1 MAASN
6 RRHLI
11 RLQIGRLQI
20 GIVRHRNWVQTGRI
34 DPDLQEHTMT
44 DRPTRRGLAAAATV
58 LPATFFIGSA
68 QAQSTAESTLDR
80 VTRTKQL
87 RMAVVSGSPPYFKK
101 DLATGAWTGAAVE
114 MAKSIAAIWS
124 AEVVYVESTFGNS
137 VLDVQSNKI
146 DIAFALNPTPQRAL
160 AIGFTRPYIVAPFG
174 CIAKQGFT
182 PKTWGDLNKPDVRI
196 AFDLGSLHETCA
208 RRFAPKAQLTG
219 FKGIDDCILAL
230 QSGRVD
236 AEVLAATIGLS
247 TVGKNPS
254 LGPYHLLNTPIVS
267 LPSCYGVQREPDT
280 RFVEV
285 VNAWI
290 DFNRGIG
297 TIRDQMIAGLA
308 LNGVTPEQV
317 PAELSF

>member
-1 MAASN
+1 MTL
-6 RRHLI
+6 RH
-11 RLQIGRLQI
+11 
-20 GIVRHRNWVQTGRI
+20 
-34 DPDLQEHTMT
+34 
-44 DRPTRRGLAAAATV
+44 TRRGLAAGAAV

-68 QAQSTAESTLDR
+68 HAQSSASSTLER
-80 VTRTKQL
+80 VTNSKQL

-101 DLATGAWTGAAVE
+101 DLATGAWAGAAVE
-114 MAKSIAAIWS
+114 MAKGIAGVWG
-124 AEVVYVESTFGNS
+124 AELVFVETTWGNS
-137 VLDVQSNKI
+137 VLDLQSNKI

-174 CIAKQGFT
+174 CLAKAGFT
-182 PKTWGDLNKPDVRI
+182 PRTWDDLNKPDIRI

-219 FKGIDDCILAL
+219 YKSIDECILAL

-236 AEVLAATIGLS
+236 AEVIAATIGLS

-254 LGPYHLLNTPIVS
+254 LGPYHLLGTPTVS
-267 LPSCYGVQREPDT
+267 LPSCYGIQRESDT

-297 TIRDQMIAGLA
+297 TIREQMISGLA
-308 LNGVTPEQV
+308 LNGVSPEQV
-317 PAELSF
+317 PTELSF

>member
-1 MAASN
+1 
-6 RRHLI
+6 
-11 RLQIGRLQI
+11 
-20 GIVRHRNWVQTGRI
+20 
-34 DPDLQEHTMT
+34 MT
-44 DRPTRRGLAAAATV
+44 FRPTRRGLAAGAAV
-58 LPATFFIGSA
+58 LPAGLFMNAAHADSGT
-68 QAQSTAESTLDR
+68 ESTFER
-80 VTRTKQL
+80 VNRTKQL

-101 DLATGAWTGAAVE
+101 DLATGVWAGAAVE

-160 AIGFTRPYIVAPFG
+160 AIGFSRRYIVAPFG
-174 CIAKQGFT
+174 CLAKPGFD

-196 AFDLGSLHETCA
+196 VFDLGSLHETCA

-219 FKGIDDCILAL
+219 YKTIDDCILAL
-230 QSGRVD
+230 QAGRAD
-236 AEVLAATIGLS
+236 AEVLAATVGLS

-254 LGPYHLLNTPIVS
+254 LGPYHLLNTPTVS

-297 TIRDQMIAGLA
+297 TLREQMIGGLA
-308 LNGVTPEQV
+308 LNGVTLEQV

>member
-1 MAASN
+1 MV
-6 RRHLI
+6 H
-11 RLQIGRLQI
+11 
-20 GIVRHRNWVQTGRI
+20 
-34 DPDLQEHTMT
+34 
-44 DRPTRRGLAAAATV
+44 RPTRRGLAAGAAL
-58 LPATFFIGSA
+58 LPAGFLINTVKADTSAETTF
-68 QAQSTAESTLDR
+68 ER
-80 VTRTKQL
+80 VNKSKQL
-87 RMAVVSGSPPYFKK
+87 RMAVVSGRPPYFKK
-101 DLATGAWTGAAVE
+101 DLASGQWTGAAVE

-174 CIAKQGFT
+174 CLAKQGFE
-182 PKTWGDLNKPDVRI
+182 PKTWADLNKPDIRI
-196 AFDLGSLHETCA
+196 VFDLGSLHETCA

-219 FKGIDDCILAL
+219 YKSIDECILAL
-230 QSGRVD
+230 QSGRAD

-254 LGPYHLLNTPIVS
+254 LGPYHLLNTPTVS

-297 TIRDQMIAGLA
+297 TIRDQMITGLG

>member
-1 MAASN
+1 
-6 RRHLI
+6 
-11 RLQIGRLQI
+11 
-20 GIVRHRNWVQTGRI
+20 
-34 DPDLQEHTMT
+34 MT
-44 DRPTRRGLAAAATV
+44 QRPTRRGLAVGAAA
-58 LPATFFIGSA
+58 LPTSFFIGTSRA
-68 QAQSTAESTLDR
+68 QTPAPNTLER
-80 VTRTKQL
+80 VARSKQL

-101 DLATGAWTGAAVE
+101 DLATGTWAGAAVE
-114 MAKSIAAIWS
+114 MAKGIAGVWD
-124 AEVVYVESTFGNS
+124 AEVVFVESTFGNS
-137 VLDVQSNKI
+137 VLDLQSNKI

-174 CIAKQGFT
+174 CLAKAGFS
-182 PKTWGDLNKPDVRI
+182 PKTWDDLNKPDIRI

-219 FKGIDDCILAL
+219 YKSIDDCVLAL

-254 LGPYHLLNTPIVS
+254 LGPYHLLNTPTVS
-267 LPSCYGVQREPDT
+267 LPSCYGIQREPDT
-280 RFVEV
+280 RFTEV

-297 TIRDQMIAGLA
+297 TIREQMISGLA
-308 LNGVTPEQV
+308 LNGVAPEQV

>member
-1 MAASN
+1 M
-6 RRHLI
+6 
-11 RLQIGRLQI
+11 
-20 GIVRHRNWVQTGRI
+20 VY
-34 DPDLQEHTMT
+34 
-44 DRPTRRGLAAAATV
+44 RPTRRGLAAGVAV
-58 LPATFFIGSA
+58 LPAGFLNTAKADTS
-68 QAQSTAESTLDR
+68 AESTFER
-80 VTRTKQL
+80 VSKSKQL

-101 DLATGAWTGAAVE
+101 DLASGQWTGAAVE
-114 MAKSIAAIWS
+114 MAKSIASIWS
-124 AEVVYVESTFGNS
+124 AEVAYVESTFGNS

-174 CIAKQGFT
+174 CLAKQGFQ
-182 PKTWGDLNKPDVRI
+182 PKTWADLNKPDIRI
-196 AFDLGSLHETCA
+196 VFDLGSLHETCA

-219 FKGIDDCILAL
+219 YKSIDECILAL
-230 QSGRVD
+230 QSGRAD

-254 LGPYHLLNTPIVS
+254 LGPYHLLNTPTVS

-297 TIRDQMIAGLA
+297 TIRDQMIAGLG

-317 PAELSF
+317 PGELSF

>member
-1 MAASN
+1 MAY
-6 RRHLI
+6 R
-11 RLQIGRLQI
+11 
-20 GIVRHRNWVQTGRI
+20 T
-34 DPDLQEHTMT
+34 
-44 DRPTRRGLAAAATV
+44 TRRGLAAGAAV
-58 LPATFFIGSA
+58 LPTGFFIGTA
-68 QAQSTAESTLDR
+68 RADTRAQSTFER
-80 VTRTKQL
+80 VSKNRQL

-101 DLATGAWTGAAVE
+101 DLASGEWAGAAVE

-124 AEVVYVESTFGNS
+124 AEVVYVKSTFGNS

-174 CIAKQGFT
+174 CLARQGFE
-182 PKTWGDLNKPDVRI
+182 PKTWGDLNKPDIRI
-196 AFDLGSLHETCA
+196 VFDLGSLHETCA

-219 FKGIDDCILAL
+219 YKTIDECILAL
-230 QSGRVD
+230 QSGRAD
-236 AEVLAATIGLS
+236 AQVLAATVGLS

-254 LGPYHLLNTPIVS
+254 LGPYHLLSTPTVS
-267 LPSCYGVQREPDT
+267 LPACYGIQREPDT
-280 RFVEV
+280 RFAEV

-297 TIRDQMIAGLA
+297 TIREQMIVGLG
-308 LNGVTPEQV
+308 LNGVTPDQV

>member
-1 MAASN
+1 
-6 RRHLI
+6 
-11 RLQIGRLQI
+11 
-20 GIVRHRNWVQTGRI
+20 
-34 DPDLQEHTMT
+34 MT
-44 DRPTRRGLAAAATV
+44 FRPTRRGLAAGAAV
-58 LPATFFIGSA
+58 LPAGLFINAAHADSG
-68 QAQSTAESTLDR
+68 TESTFER
-80 VTRTKQL
+80 VNRTKQL

-101 DLATGAWTGAAVE
+101 DLATGVWAGAAVE

-174 CIAKQGFT
+174 CLAKPGFD

-196 AFDLGSLHETCA
+196 VFDLGSLHETCA

-219 FKGIDDCILAL
+219 YKTIDDCILAL
-230 QSGRVD
+230 QAGRAD
-236 AEVLAATIGLS
+236 AEVLAATVGLS

-254 LGPYHLLNTPIVS
+254 LGPYHLLNTPTVS

-297 TIRDQMIAGLA
+297 TLREQMIGGLA
-308 LNGVTPEQV
+308 LNGVTLEQV

>member
-1 MAASN
+1 
-6 RRHLI
+6 
-11 RLQIGRLQI
+11 
-20 GIVRHRNWVQTGRI
+20 
-34 DPDLQEHTMT
+34 MT
-44 DRPTRRGLAAAATV
+44 FRPTRRGLAAAAAV
-58 LPATFFIGSA
+58 LPAGLFISPA
-68 QAQSTAESTLDR
+68 HADSTNESTFER
-80 VTRTKQL
+80 VNRTKQL

-101 DLATGAWTGAAVE
+101 DLATGAWAGAAVE

-160 AIGFTRPYIVAPFG
+160 AIGFSRPYIVAPFG
-174 CIAKQGFT
+174 CLAKAGFE

-196 AFDLGSLHETCA
+196 VFDLGSLHETCA

-219 FKGIDDCILAL
+219 YKTIDDCVLAL
-230 QSGRVD
+230 QSGRAD

-254 LGPYHLLNTPIVS
+254 LGPYHLLNTPTVS

-297 TIRDQMIAGLA
+297 TIRDQMIGGLA

>member
-1 MAASN
+1 
-6 RRHLI
+6 
-11 RLQIGRLQI
+11 
-20 GIVRHRNWVQTGRI
+20 
-34 DPDLQEHTMT
+34 MT
-44 DRPTRRGLAAAATV
+44 FRPTRRGLAAGAAV
-58 LPATFFIGSA
+58 LPAGLFINAAHADSGN
-68 QAQSTAESTLDR
+68 ESTFER
-80 VTRTKQL
+80 VNRTKQL

-101 DLATGAWTGAAVE
+101 DITTGTWAGAAVE

-174 CIAKQGFT
+174 CLAKQGFE
-182 PKTWGDLNKPDVRI
+182 PKTWGDLNKPDIRI
-196 AFDLGSLHETCA
+196 VFDLGSLHETCA

-219 FKGIDDCILAL
+219 YKTIDDCILAL
-230 QSGRVD
+230 QAGRAD
-236 AEVLAATIGLS
+236 AQVLAATVGLG

-297 TIRDQMIAGLA
+297 TIREQMIGGLA
-308 LNGVTPEQV
+308 MNGVTPEQV

>member
-1 MAASN
+1 
-6 RRHLI
+6 
-11 RLQIGRLQI
+11 
-20 GIVRHRNWVQTGRI
+20 
-34 DPDLQEHTMT
+34 MT
-44 DRPTRRGLAAAATV
+44 HPPTRRSLAAGAAV
-58 LPATFFIGSA
+58 LPATFMIGGARAQSA
-68 QAQSTAESTLDR
+68 AQSTLER
-80 VTRTKQL
+80 VTSSKQL
-87 RMAVVSGSPPYFKK
+87 RIAVVSGSPPYFKK
-101 DLATGAWTGAAVE
+101 DLATGVWAGAAVE
-114 MAKSIAAIWS
+114 MAKSIAGIWG
-124 AEVVYVESTFGNS
+124 AELVFVETTFGNS

-174 CIAKQGFT
+174 CLARSGFA
-182 PKTWGDLNKPDVRI
+182 PKTWDDLNKPDIRI
-196 AFDLGSLHETCA
+196 AFDIGSLHETCA

-219 FKGIDDCILAL
+219 YKTIDDCVLAL

-247 TVGKNPS
+247 TVGKNPN
-254 LGPYHLLNTPIVS
+254 LGPYHLLTTPTVS
-267 LPSCYGVQREPDT
+267 LPSCYGIQREPDT
-280 RFVEV
+280 RFAEV

-297 TIRDQMIAGLA
+297 TIREQMISGLA

>member
-1 MAASN
+1 MAY
-6 RRHLI
+6 
-11 RLQIGRLQI
+11 
-20 GIVRHRNWVQTGRI
+20 
-34 DPDLQEHTMT
+34 
-44 DRPTRRGLAAAATV
+44 RPTRRALATGAAT
-58 LPATFFIGSA
+58 LPAGFFIRAAHADTS
-68 QAQSTAESTLDR
+68 AESTFER
-80 VTRTKQL
+80 VTKNKQL
-87 RMAVVSGSPPYFKK
+87 RMAVVSGSPPYFRK
-101 DLATGAWTGAAVE
+101 DLATGAWAGAAVE

-174 CIAKQGFT
+174 CLARQGFE
-182 PKTWGDLNKPDVRI
+182 PKTWADLNKPDIRI
-196 AFDLGSLHETCA
+196 VFDLGSLHETCA

-219 FKGIDDCILAL
+219 YKSIDDCILAL
-230 QSGRVD
+230 QAGRAD

-247 TVGKNPS
+247 TVGRNPS
-254 LGPYHLLNTPIVS
+254 LGPYHLLTTPTVS

-297 TIRDQMIAGLA
+297 TIREQMIAGLG

>member
-1 MAASN
+1 
-6 RRHLI
+6 
-11 RLQIGRLQI
+11 
-20 GIVRHRNWVQTGRI
+20 
-34 DPDLQEHTMT
+34 MT
-44 DRPTRRGLAAAATV
+44 QSTTRRGLAAGAIA
-58 LPATFFIGSA
+58 LPAGFFIGSA
-68 QAQSTAESTLDR
+68 RAETTAESTLDR

-87 RMAVVSGSPPYFKK
+87 RMGVVSGSPPYFKK
-101 DLATGAWTGAAVE
+101 DIATGQWSGAAVE
-114 MAKSIAAIWS
+114 MAKGIAGIWG
-124 AEVVYVESTFGNS
+124 AEVVYVETTFGNS

-174 CIAKQGFT
+174 CIAKHGFA
-182 PKTWGDLNKPDVRI
+182 PKTWGDLNKPDVKI

-208 RRFAPKAQLTG
+208 HRFTPKAQLTG
-219 FKGIDDCILAL
+219 FKTIDDCVLAL

-236 AEVLAATIGLS
+236 VQILAATIGLS

-254 LGPYHLLNTPIVS
+254 LGPYHLLNTPVVS

-297 TIRDQMIAGLA
+297 TIRDMMIAGLG

>member
-1 MAASN
+1 MI
-6 RRHLI
+6 H
-11 RLQIGRLQI
+11 
-20 GIVRHRNWVQTGRI
+20 
-34 DPDLQEHTMT
+34 
-44 DRPTRRGLAAAATV
+44 RPTRRGLAAGAAV
-58 LPATFFIGSA
+58 LPATFFIGTS
-68 QAQSTAESTLDR
+68 QAQTSALSTLER
-80 VTRTKQL
+80 VTNNKQL

-101 DLATGAWTGAAVE
+101 DLATGTWAGAAVE
-114 MAKSIAAIWS
+114 MAKSIAGIWN
-124 AEVVYVESTFGNS
+124 AEVVFVETTFGNS
-137 VLDVQSNKI
+137 VLDLQSNKI

-174 CIAKQGFT
+174 CIAKAGFT
-182 PKTWGDLNKPDVRI
+182 PKTWDDLNKPDIRI
-196 AFDLGSLHETCA
+196 AFDLGSLHETCG

-219 FKGIDDCILAL
+219 YKSIDECVLAL

-236 AEVLAATIGLS
+236 AQILAATVGLS

-254 LGPYHLLNTPIVS
+254 LGPYHLLATPVVS
-267 LPSCYGVQREPDT
+267 LPSCYGIQREPDT

-297 TIRDQMIAGLA
+297 TIREQMISGLA

-317 PAELSF
+317 PSELSF

>member
-1 MAASN
+1 M
-6 RRHLI
+6 
-11 RLQIGRLQI
+11 
-20 GIVRHRNWVQTGRI
+20 VY
-34 DPDLQEHTMT
+34 
-44 DRPTRRGLAAAATV
+44 RPTRRGLAAGVAV
-58 LPATFFIGSA
+58 LPAGFLNTAKADTS
-68 QAQSTAESTLDR
+68 AESTFER
-80 VTRTKQL
+80 VSKSKQL

-101 DLATGAWTGAAVE
+101 DLASGQWTGAAVE
-114 MAKSIAAIWS
+114 MAKSIASIWG
-124 AEVVYVESTFGNS
+124 AEVAYVESTFGNS

-174 CIAKQGFT
+174 CLAKQGFQ
-182 PKTWGDLNKPDVRI
+182 PKTWADLNKPDIRI
-196 AFDLGSLHETCA
+196 VFDLGSLHETCA

-219 FKGIDDCILAL
+219 YKSIDECILAL
-230 QSGRVD
+230 QSGRAD

-254 LGPYHLLNTPIVS
+254 LGPYHLLNTPTVS

-297 TIRDQMIAGLA
+297 TIRDQMIAGLG

-317 PAELSF
+317 PGELSF

>member
-1 MAASN
+1 
-6 RRHLI
+6 
-11 RLQIGRLQI
+11 
-20 GIVRHRNWVQTGRI
+20 
-34 DPDLQEHTMT
+34 MT
-44 DRPTRRGLAAAATV
+44 SPPTRRSLAAGAAV
-58 LPATFFIGSA
+58 LPATFMIGGA
-68 QAQSTAESTLDR
+68 HAQSSSQSTLER
-80 VTRTKQL
+80 VTSSKQL
-87 RMAVVSGSPPYFKK
+87 RIAVVSGSPPYFRK
-101 DLATGAWTGAAVE
+101 DLATGVWAGAAVE
-114 MAKSIAAIWS
+114 MAKGIAGIWG
-124 AEVVYVESTFGNS
+124 AELVFVETTFGNS
-137 VLDVQSNKI
+137 VLDVQSNKV

-174 CIAKQGFT
+174 CLAKAGFA
-182 PKTWGDLNKPDVRI
+182 PKTWDDLNKPDIRI

-208 RRFAPKAQLTG
+208 RRFAPKARLTG
-219 FKGIDDCILAL
+219 YKTIDECVLAL

-247 TVGKNPS
+247 TVGKNPA
-254 LGPYHLLNTPIVS
+254 LGPYHLLTTPTVS

-280 RFVEV
+280 RFAEV

-297 TIRDQMIAGLA
+297 TIREQMISGLA